1 MGDGSTSFSSDFWC
15 SPGDSMGVDSSYW
28 CKPHFLVHPN
38 SPAPDTTLH
47 CQQDHHLKFRV
58 CGALIVCLIN
68 VDWAFSLSPASVAVQ
83 DWSLSIRILFLAIAE
98 ALPLTLHRPTT
109 TRASESHPLHIHIS
123 SKWLTQSTNY
133 CIQGFPTSL
142 MKSAMDRNRPRNG
155 YSDVNWQF
163 AMEQHHV
170 Q

>member
-1 MGDGSTSFSSDFWC
+1 MDQHHFPAIFGVHQGIPWVLTLPIGANLTFWFIRTARRRTPRYIVSRIIISSSESVELSSSALSTSTERF
-15 SPGDSMGVDSSYW
+15 
-28 CKPHFLVHPN
+28 H
-38 SPAPDTTLH
+38 
-47 CQQDHHLKFRV
+47 
-58 CGALIVCLIN
+58 
-68 VDWAFSLSPASVAVQ
+68 SPASVAVQ

-98 ALPLTLHRPTT
+98 ALPLSLHRPTT
-109 TRASESHPLHIHIS
+109 TRASESHPPHIQIS

-133 CIQGFPTSL
+133 CIPGFPTSL